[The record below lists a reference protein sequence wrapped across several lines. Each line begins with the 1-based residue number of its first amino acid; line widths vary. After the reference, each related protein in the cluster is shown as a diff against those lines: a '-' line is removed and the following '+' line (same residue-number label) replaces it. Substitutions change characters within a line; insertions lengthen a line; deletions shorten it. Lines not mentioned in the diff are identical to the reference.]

1 MSGGW
6 QLPCGRHWGGT
17 KHEES
22 TIRTKSGKQKG
33 NTHTRK
39 ETRRR
44 EKELITPSRHP
55 TSSSELCDLY
65 LGTFLSFSVATRDSH
80 CACRCPLF
88 LVGVDSVTLLSAILQ
103 LMPLDQYVEQPVTT
117 DNSNNRE
124 RGREREDDATHT
136 IMMDGHRLFSF
147 SCPFQAAV
155 MRRVAC
161 DEASNLSVSIYG
173 DFQSTLDAGNEGKSV
188 SIEYV
193 ERHAF
198 YERAKKC
205 FAIVQTGERRQYG
218 NIIIKK
224 GVLRAEE

>member
-1 MSGGW
+1 
-6 QLPCGRHWGGT
+6 
-17 KHEES
+17 
-22 TIRTKSGKQKG
+22 
-33 NTHTRK
+33 
-39 ETRRR
+39 
-44 EKELITPSRHP
+44 
-55 TSSSELCDLY
+55 
-65 LGTFLSFSVATRDSH
+65 
-80 CACRCPLF
+80 
-88 LVGVDSVTLLSAILQ
+88 
-103 LMPLDQYVEQPVTT
+103 
-117 DNSNNRE
+117 
-124 RGREREDDATHT
+124 
-136 IMMDGHRLFSF
+136 
-147 SCPFQAAV
+147 